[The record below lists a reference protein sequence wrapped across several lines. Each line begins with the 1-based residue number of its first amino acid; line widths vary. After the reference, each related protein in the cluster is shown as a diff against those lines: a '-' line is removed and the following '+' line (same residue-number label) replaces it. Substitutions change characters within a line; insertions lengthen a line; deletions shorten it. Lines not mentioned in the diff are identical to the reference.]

1 MAKIQGAKGGGGG
14 GHTPTESPDSLLSES
29 TAKILLAISEG
40 EIAGGLDDTRIF
52 LDDTPIGNMDGTKNF
67 EGVTWEFRSGS
78 EHQEY
83 IQGIPSVD
91 NEIAVGMELKDDQP
105 YVRNINNTQL
115 SAIRIRLSVP
125 QLLQQHDNGDTTG
138 YRIDYIIELSTDG
151 TGYKD
156 FVKSAFDGK
165 TTSEYQ
171 RTHRIDLPKAN
182 TGWQIRIRRLTK
194 NQNNARVADKVSI
207 AAIAEVID
215 AKLRYPNTALLFVT
229 FNARQFNNRIPKISV
244 RPKGGL
250 LVKVPTNYDP
260 INRAY
265 SGAWDGTFKQAA
277 TNNPAWV
284 FYDLVLNNRYGC
296 GDRIKASQ
304 IEKWDLY
311 KIAQYCDEL
320 VPDGRGGE
328 GKEPRFLCDVYIQ
341 SQESAYQVLRDIA
354 AIFRGMTFWADNKV
368 NVSADMP
375 DTIYRT
381 FTNANIVN
389 GKPSYSGGSIQN
401 RYTQALVSY
410 TDIDNHSNDN
420 IEPVADLKLQ
430 RRYGVRKLE
439 LSAIG
444 CTRRSEANRRGR
456 WALLTNAND
465 RMISFATGLEG
476 AIPSPGHIIAVAD
489 TLLAG
494 RNTGGRISSV
504 DGRKITLDRTTSI
517 KLGDRLIVNL
527 SDGKSEGRT
536 VTEVNQKVV
545 TVSIEYSQAPQKEAV
560 WVVDSDDLAVQLYRV
575 INISD
580 NGDNTYTINGAIH
593 NPDNYDHIDFGVRI
607 DERPVTVTPPNVQP
621 APKNVRISSYSQ
633 VDQGIAF
640 TTLRVDWEAAET
652 AIAYETQ
659 WRRDNGNWINAPRTS
674 TLGFEVNGIY
684 AGRYQVRV
692 RAINASEISSIWANA
707 EETQLNGKEGNPPKP
722 INLRSSSEVWGITLD
737 WGFAANTSDTLK
749 TELQYSSESTPDSM
763 QLLADVP
770 YPLKSY
776 RMSGLKAGI
785 RFYFRARLV
794 DKTGNQSPWSDIIL
808 GESSAD
814 TQAILDA
821 VADKF
826 LSTEAGKEMQK
837 DIDFNADKVV
847 ELESD
852 GFLYEDIIA
861 QHDTQLQRLGR
872 ASLEHTEQFGEIT
885 FNILA
890 EKGDRRAEIK
900 RVDGV
905 IADEKEA
912 RAQSTEVL
920 KAEIGKN
927 SAEIFSMKDVYANDE
942 KSRALQQQL
951 IESKFKFNDSAIL
964 EIRETTST
972 LEASYAEQKL
982 QLESVTQRID
992 ETDKT
997 VKESSA
1003 RINEAQKTATDA
1015 KNAQTEYQK
1024 VSESKFDEH
1033 QSSIEQ
1039 SQLTANDALRSIAK
1053 ISTELSAESAR
1064 QNENINQA
1072 NASLKRQ
1079 DTVIAT
1085 QTEALT
1091 QTKVELTAQLNDN
1104 KAYIGRIDT
1113 ALATE
1118 TTARTTAETQMKAEI
1133 GENKAALTRIEKT
1146 VVDNEQSFSQSITQL
1161 NSQYESANSSI
1172 TALSKTVADN
1182 KKAQAEENKL
1192 IKAELGENAA
1202 AIEQRAQTVFDHQGN
1217 GSAIY
1222 KIQAGINWNGQYHDA
1237 KFIIGA
1243 EVKNGQVTT
1252 QIGFSADTF
1261 GILNPSS
1268 GKLEPVF
1275 FVENGQVFINEAFI
1289 NQATIERLLIG
1300 STIKSK
1306 HWDPV
1311 TKKGLMLDFESGKI
1325 IASDAEITGKIT
1337 ATSGILNNVVISE
1350 DCEIKGTLKANQI
1363 EGDVIRVHSI
1373 PFDGSITLPAEA
1385 FDRTLVIP
1393 ALTVSTMGSSDF
1405 GNITWHVEVKINDRI
1420 IISFSPLSSVTGSR
1434 SAGGD
1439 RYEIYAI
1446 TAGATSGSGVIYAN
1460 ETPTISYKI
1469 VGKVSGYNLIH
1480 KIPAQCLVFKS

>member
-1 MAKIQGAKGGGGG
+1 
-14 GHTPTESPDSLLSES
+14 
-29 TAKILLAISEG
+29 
-40 EIAGGLDDTRIF
+40 
-52 LDDTPIGNMDGTKNF
+52 
-67 EGVTWEFRSGS
+67 
-78 EHQEY
+78 
-83 IQGIPSVD
+83 
-91 NEIAVGMELKDDQP
+91 
-105 YVRNINNTQL
+105 
-115 SAIRIRLSVP
+115 
-125 QLLQQHDNGDTTG
+125 
-138 YRIDYIIELSTDG
+138 
-151 TGYKD
+151 
-156 FVKSAFDGK
+156 
-165 TTSEYQ
+165 
-171 RTHRIDLPKAN
+171 
-182 TGWQIRIRRLTK
+182 
-194 NQNNARVADKVSI
+194 
-207 AAIAEVID
+207 
-215 AKLRYPNTALLFVT
+215 
-229 FNARQFNNRIPKISV
+229 
-244 RPKGGL
+244 
-250 LVKVPTNYDP
+250 
-260 INRAY
+260 
-265 SGAWDGTFKQAA
+265 
-277 TNNPAWV
+277 
-284 FYDLVLNNRYGC
+284 
-296 GDRIKASQ
+296 
-304 IEKWDLY
+304 
-311 KIAQYCDEL
+311 
-320 VPDGRGGE
+320 
-328 GKEPRFLCDVYIQ
+328 
-341 SQESAYQVLRDIA
+341 
-354 AIFRGMTFWADNKV
+354 
-368 NVSADMP
+368 
-375 DTIYRT
+375 
-381 FTNANIVN
+381 
-389 GKPSYSGGSIQN
+389 
-401 RYTQALVSY
+401 
-410 TDIDNHSNDN
+410 
-420 IEPVADLKLQ
+420 
-430 RRYGVRKLE
+430 
-439 LSAIG
+439 
-444 CTRRSEANRRGR
+444 
-456 WALLTNAND
+456 
-465 RMISFATGLEG
+465 
-476 AIPSPGHIIAVAD
+476 
-489 TLLAG
+489 
-494 RNTGGRISSV
+494 
-504 DGRKITLDRTTSI
+504 
-517 KLGDRLIVNL
+517 
-527 SDGKSEGRT
+527 
-536 VTEVNQKVV
+536 
-545 TVSIEYSQAPQKEAV
+545 
-560 WVVDSDDLAVQLYRV
+560 
-575 INISD
+575 
-580 NGDNTYTINGAIH
+580 
-593 NPDNYDHIDFGVRI
+593 
-607 DERPVTVTPPNVQP
+607 
-621 APKNVRISSYSQ
+621 
-633 VDQGIAF
+633 
-640 TTLRVDWEAAET
+640 
-652 AIAYETQ
+652 
-659 WRRDNGNWINAPRTS
+659 
-674 TLGFEVNGIY
+674 
-684 AGRYQVRV
+684 
-692 RAINASEISSIWANA
+692 
-707 EETQLNGKEGNPPKP
+707 
-722 INLRSSSEVWGITLD
+722 
-737 WGFAANTSDTLK
+737 
-749 TELQYSSESTPDSM
+749 
-763 QLLADVP
+763 
-770 YPLKSY
+770 
-776 RMSGLKAGI
+776 
-785 RFYFRARLV
+785 
-794 DKTGNQSPWSDIIL
+794 
-808 GESSAD
+808 
-814 TQAILDA
+814 
-821 VADKF
+821 
-826 LSTEAGKEMQK
+826 MQK